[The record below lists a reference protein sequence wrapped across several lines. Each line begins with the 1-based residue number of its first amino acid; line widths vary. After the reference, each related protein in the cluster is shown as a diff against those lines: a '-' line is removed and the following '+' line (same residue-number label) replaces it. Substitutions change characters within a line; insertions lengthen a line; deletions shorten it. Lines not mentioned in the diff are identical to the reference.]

1 MLETKYHQAS
11 SHFAPHNLQSDPC
24 IISKKTPHSAGSKI
38 PAPQST
44 PHPQICLFAT
54 RAQKS
59 KSLSHLTGAGSIS
72 LSFCQLTYFSS
83 HLKKHAAGRKT
94 TNVLHFG
101 RECQFQVQKNGRRL
115 VANERGRAL
124 NRQTRAAEQRM
135 QRAHASG

>member
-83 HLKKHAAGRKT
+83 HLKNTPRA
-94 TNVLHFG
+94 NVLHFE